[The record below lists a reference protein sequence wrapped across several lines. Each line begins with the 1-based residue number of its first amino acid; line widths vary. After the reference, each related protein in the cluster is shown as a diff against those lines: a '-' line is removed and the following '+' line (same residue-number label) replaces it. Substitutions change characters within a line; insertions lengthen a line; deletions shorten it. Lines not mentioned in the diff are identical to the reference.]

1 MDLPAERHNIRNSM
15 ESSDKAP
22 RTNAAPGAMKK
33 RSVVIAGHRT
43 SVSLENVFWVELK
56 KIAAGKSQT
65 VNQLV
70 TDIDRDRD
78 GNLSSAIR
86 VYVLLY
92 AQAVKTP
99 ADRDMPDLSSSPL
112 Q

>member
-1 MDLPAERHNIRNSM
+1 MD
-15 ESSDKAP
+15 SSDKASK
-22 RTNAAPGAMKK
+22 TSVAPGAMKK

-43 SVSLENVFWVELK
+43 SVSLENVFWTELK
-56 KIAAGKSQT
+56 KIAAGKNQT

-70 TDIDRDRD
+70 TDIDRDRG

-86 VYVLLY
+86 VYVLLF
-92 AQAVKTP
+92 AQAVKQQN
-99 ADRDMPDLSSSPL
+99 DRDMPELPSSPL